1 MEIHLLDLHWIFEY
15 RHHIHRWKALSMLF
29 SQDLMSL
36 SRRIDSF
43 GVTGGL
49 VLKKISDFPI
59 FKELD

>member
-15 RHHIHRWKALSMLF
+15 SYHIHRWKALSMLF

-49 VLKKISDFPI
+49 V
-59 FKELD
+59 